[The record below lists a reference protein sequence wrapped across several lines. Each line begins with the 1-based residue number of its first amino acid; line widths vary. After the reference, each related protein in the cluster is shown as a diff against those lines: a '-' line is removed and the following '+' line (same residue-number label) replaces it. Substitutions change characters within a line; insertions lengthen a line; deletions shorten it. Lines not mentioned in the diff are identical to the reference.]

1 METTVISI
9 ERKPFTS
16 ECREGCGWYVT
27 VVFTLKDEVY
37 KNRLTKLIELEELFI
52 TYTSNYIFTFHQCV
66 TETPTTLG
74 AIQELE
80 NIRDGIISDKYI
92 SPVERYIV
100 HAIQTLDLYWD

>member
-1 METTVISI
+1 METKIISV

-16 ECREGCGWYVT
+16 DYRKDCGWHLIIT
-27 VVFTLKDEVY
+27 FTLGDVVY
-37 KNRLTKLIELEELFI
+37 KRRLQQNNDISCRYDNGVFI
-52 TYTSNYIFTFHQCV
+52 FSQCV

-74 AIQELE
+74 ALKELE
-80 NIRDGIISDKYI
+80 NIRDGIISSTYI